1 MANKTTKNTTPD
13 TTTPDTMPTSPADP
27 SLVEIDILR
36 QTHKVDRATF
46 AGVCAAQGWA
56 TGKAVTENEFL
67 EAVAKFEASPM
78 GGAKKEEKK

>member
-1 MANKTTKNTTPD
+1 MANKTTTNTPAATAP
-13 TTTPDTMPTSPADP
+13 SPRGP

-56 TGKAVTENEFL
+56 TGKAVTESEFL
-67 EAVAKFEASPM
+67 AAVNKFKQSPM
-78 GGAKKEEKK
+78 GGEGEGKK

>member
-1 MANKTTKNTTPD
+1 MANKTINNTPATPSA
-13 TTTPDTMPTSPADP
+13 SPRGP

-67 EAVAKFEASPM
+67 AAVKQFNQSPM
-78 GGAKKEEKK
+78 GGKGEGKK